1 MLIDDLDDAMLARI
15 FTTVQSTAVS
25 HSPRLRTYKHLLA
38 LAAVSR
44 RWRRL
49 MHAYLHSTVIMEYRP
64 KRATSPIAATT
75 PTITATAAAAAGA
88 TPNGHPADKR
98 KRSIGSSMWSSR
110 TYIRKPKANGTAVYP
125 QQQQKQQQHR
135 EVNHRAAEW
144 VSNISVLALQATQPM
159 LATKLRIQA
168 FVDSANY
175 ALLIDAMKS
184 NGFEQQRWTNVSMIE
199 FIEFA
204 AVPTSP
210 DQQQQLQQVM
220 QTASALEPSY
230 AGVTR
235 LLAEHMPCVE
245 DISSSTWDISAAS
258 RCLATHLVRQYG
270 AALRMWN
277 IQTVPSGISV
287 GQPKIGNNLTVLHI
301 QTAQLQLLGKS
312 SVPAEQLQTLT
323 LSHAPPFFSWQSF
336 VSSSGNVG
344 SNKLEFTSLTALTI
358 DYEKDNVANDTQRDD
373 ATRVIKS
380 PHVTMGVDPRSI
392 SFPHLADLTIRRVPY
407 TYTSAWSMFLA
418 APLKKL
424 HVAGKHAHVRYID
437 VRLLKDIDCVDFHL
451 YLSTNSQGR
460 FTSFVKSLLAAESN
474 MRSAWLRHS
483 EVFPLSVPQTAGWIN
498 LRELN
503 ITAYIPPLALL
514 SLVSQLPKLL
524 VLVAQRI
531 ARDASE
537 ALLDDST
544 FVELAYLKPKTVSST
559 SVRHLQLHMAGT
571 GLRVTSLQSIC
582 YVLLSMPNV
591 KRLAVKQ
598 GYFSRI
604 HELVRVH
611 AKEYPQFLKLELVN
625 HIAMQMKP
633 SLAL

>member
-1 MLIDDLDDAMLARI
+1 MLIDDLDDAILDRI
-15 FTTVQSTAVS
+15 FAIAQSTAAS

-49 MHAYLHSTVIMEYRP
+49 MHTYLHSTVIMEYRP
-64 KRATSPIAATT
+64 KRVAAGLIA
-75 PTITATAAAAAGA
+75 AAAAAGSA
-88 TPNGHPADKR
+88 TNGHSADKR
-98 KRSIGSSMWSSR
+98 KRSIGSGMWSSR
-110 TYIRKPKANGTAVYP
+110 AYIRKPKANGSATSP
-125 QQQQKQQQHR
+125 QQQQQHR
-135 EVNHRAAEW
+135 DTARRAAEW
-144 VSNISVLALQATQPM
+144 ASNISVLALQATQPM

-168 FVDSANY
+168 FVDSADY
-175 ALLIDAMKS
+175 ALLIDAMRS
-184 NGFEQQRWTNVSMIE
+184 DGFEQHKWTNVSTIE
-199 FIEFA
+199 FVDFA
-204 AVPTSP
+204 AVPTPSAQQQ
-210 DQQQQLQQVM
+210 QQQQLQQVL

-235 LLAEHMPCVE
+235 LLAEHMPGVE

-270 AALRMWN
+270 AALRVWN
-277 IQTVPSGISV
+277 VQTMASGISA
-287 GQPKIGNNLTVLHI
+287 GQPKIGSSLTALHI
-301 QTAQLQLLGKS
+301 QAAQLQLLGKA
-312 SVPAEQLQTLT
+312 SVPAAQLQNLT
-323 LSHAPPFFSWQSF
+323 LSHAPPFFSWQPF
-336 VSSSGNVG
+336 ASSSNEPK
-344 SNKLEFTSLTALTI
+344 KLEFTSLTALTI
-358 DYEKDNVANDTQRDD
+358 DYEKDNVANDTHRDD
-373 ATRVIKS
+373 ATRSSKS
-380 PHVTMGVDPRSI
+380 PHVTMGVDPRHI
-392 SFPHLADLTIRRVPY
+392 AFPRLAALTVRRVPY
-407 TYTSAWSMFLA
+407 TYTSAWSMFLG

-424 HVAGKHAHVRYID
+424 QVAGKHAHVRYLD
-437 VRLLKDIDCVDFHL
+437 VRLLKNIDCVDLHL
-451 YLSTNSQGR
+451 YLSTHAQGK
-460 FTSFVKSLLAAESN
+460 FTSLVKTLLAAESD

-483 EVFPLSVPQTAGWIN
+483 EVFPLSVPQTAGWTN

-503 ITAYIPPLALL
+503 ITAYIPPSALL
-514 SLVSQLPKLL
+514 NLVSQLPKLH

-591 KRLAVKQ
+591 TRLAVKQ

-611 AKEYPQFLKLELVN
+611 AKEYPQMLTLELVD
-625 HIAMQMKP
+625 HISMQMKP
-633 SLAL
+633 ALTL